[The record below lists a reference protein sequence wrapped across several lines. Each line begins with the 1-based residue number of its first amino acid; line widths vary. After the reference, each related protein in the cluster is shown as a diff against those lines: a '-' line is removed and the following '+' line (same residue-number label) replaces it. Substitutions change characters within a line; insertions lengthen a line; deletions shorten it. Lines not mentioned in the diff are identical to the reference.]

1 MVVAAKGNLPV
12 TGERHPNE
20 LSSTKTRKY
29 KMSAL
34 NKLFLEELADRY
46 DSEKQL
52 VQAIPKLI
60 KLATCKALQEHF
72 QCHLK
77 KTEAHVQKLETVFK
91 AFDAKVHARKCEAT
105 VGLLKEG
112 EAIAADFKGS
122 PAINAALISAAQK
135 IEHYAIASYGCLH
148 AWAVVLGNP
157 GAAGV
162 LEEILKEEKAEN
174 DSFIALAG
182 SCCNQ
187 EAIAACQDGGACSE
201 DKNKKTTHTAVVARP
216 VKNKPPQPELVGH

>member
-1 MVVAAKGNLPV
+1 
-12 TGERHPNE
+12 
-20 LSSTKTRKY
+20 
-29 KMSAL
+29 MSAL

-46 DSEKQL
+46 DSEKQII
-52 VQAIPKLI
+52 QAIPKLI

-91 AFDAKVHARKCEAT
+91 SFDAKVSSKKCEAT

-112 EAIAADFKGS
+112 EAIATEFKGS

-148 AWAVVLGNP
+148 AWASLLGNAS
-157 GAAGV
+157 AATV
-162 LEEILKEEKAEN
+162 LEVILKEEKTEN
-174 DSFIALAG
+174 DSFIELAS
-182 SCCNQ
+182 SCCNK
-187 EAIAACQDGGACSE
+187 AALAPSKERGNCCE
-201 DKNKKTTHTAVVARP
+201 DKKAPLLGAV
-216 VKNKPPQPELVGH
+216 PQKAKASGRHPELVG